1 MTKEQLIKTAEKL
14 VQPSSESAAEFL
26 QKSEHLAT
34 SMNNRFLLRKDL
46 THLIGEGNEDM
57 MKDNHRN
64 HIRFL
69 SSVFLNY
76 DPEVLVETVLWV
88 FRAYRAHGFK
98 LTYWPAQLDT
108 WVDIFK
114 VELSENCFHE
124 IYPFYH
130 WMIVNNPIFSKLS
143 DEILLGSQEL
153 KISLHN

>member
-14 VQPSSESAAEFL
+14 VQPSSESASEFL

-34 SMNNRFLLRKDL
+34 AMNSRFLLRKDL
-46 THLIGEGNEDM
+46 THLHGEGNEDM

-114 VELSENCFHE
+114 VELSENCFQE